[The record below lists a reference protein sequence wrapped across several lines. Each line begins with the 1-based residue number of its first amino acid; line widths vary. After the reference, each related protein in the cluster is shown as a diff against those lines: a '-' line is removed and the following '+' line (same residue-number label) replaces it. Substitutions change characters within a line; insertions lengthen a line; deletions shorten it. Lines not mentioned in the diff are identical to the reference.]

1 MTSDP
6 SGLLDLPSP
15 FRRDALAAPVQP
27 LPYGGLAGA
36 DLPRQR
42 KLTACD
48 PNGSCEG
55 WLTIGHTPIFTGLP
69 IKSTDIADVR
79 RKNFRVERRHVV
91 FW

>member
-6 SGLLDLPSP
+6 GGLLDLSSP
-15 FRRDALAAPVQP
+15 FRRNAFAATVEP
-27 LPYGGLAGA
+27 LPHGRLAGP

-42 KLTACD
+42 KLSACD

-55 WLTIGHTPIFTGLP
+55 WLTIGHAPIFTGLP
-69 IKSTDIADVR
+69 IKSTDIAGVR